1 MQNLLH
7 AFGDI
12 VVLLANDRRRQNTAC
27 RIERIYSRI
36 NTLGSDIAGQN
47 RSRVQMR
54 KSRRG
59 RRVCQVIGRNI
70 NCLYRSDGSLL
81 GRCDPFLQRAH
92 FCRECRLIADGGRHT
107 SKQCRNFRT
116 CLCKAENIINEQKH
130 VLILDIAEILCHCQS
145 GKSDSHSGS
154 RRLIHLT
161 IDQNGFVEN
170 PGFLHFAVQIITLTG
185 TFSDARKNRNT
196 VMIIR
201 DVIDQLF
208 DQDCFADAGATE
220 QTDLAALGI
229 RADQVNDLD
238 AGFKNFR
245 RRHLLL
251 KGRRGAVDAPVLRG
265 IGCGLIVNR
274 ISQQVKHTA
283 DAAFADR
290 NRNRA
295 SEINGLCP
303 ADKAVR

>member
-1 MQNLLH
+1 
-7 AFGDI
+7 
-12 VVLLANDRRRQNTAC
+12 
-27 RIERIYSRI
+27 
-36 NTLGSDIAGQN
+36 
-47 RSRVQMR
+47 
-54 KSRRG
+54 
-59 RRVCQVIGRNI
+59 
-70 NCLYRSDGSLL
+70 
-81 GRCDPFLQRAH
+81 
-92 FCRECRLIADGGRHT
+92 
-107 SKQCRNFRT
+107 
-116 CLCKAENIINEQKH
+116 
-130 VLILDIAEILCHCQS
+130 
-145 GKSDSHSGS
+145 
-154 RRLIHLT
+154 
-161 IDQNGFVEN
+161 
-170 PGFLHFAVQIITLTG
+170 
-185 TFSDARKNRNT
+185 
-196 VMIIR
+196 MIIR

-251 KGRRGAVDAPVLRG
+251 KGRCWAVDAPVLRG
-265 IGCGLIVNR
+265 IGCGLIVNW

-283 DAAFADR
+283 DAAFSDR